1 VYKLTPIFNIMIAVN
16 EPSICIPYVRE
27 EIEWKTINA
36 VFVRLFGR
44 GSIERVDLVRKVNA
58 SGESSKRAFIH
69 FRYWSMSKESQYV
82 RNKLMANEIVNITY
96 DSPYFWK
103 CSASFIAKPAPN
115 ITRLSF
121 IKDKP
126 YIKLDEEDNKNEK

>member
-1 VYKLTPIFNIMIAVN
+1 MIAVN

-44 GSIERVDLVRKVNA
+44 GSIERVDVVRKVNA

-69 FRYWSMSKESQYV
+69 FRYWSTSKESQYV

-103 CSASFIAKPAPN
+103 CSASFIAKPEPN